1 MSNITRI
8 ENPFTQS
15 DFDDAMTALDILG
28 QTLDETKGL
37 SPRAKSRLFR
47 MGKANLG
54 FVEAASR
61 SLKAMP
67 NVRPAYLDP
76 QEFEKDLMLV
86 RNSKALRLKLL
97 EIANRMEDT
106 ELLVG
111 DHAFRSSLAIY
122 RVVQSAFR
130 TGFAGI
136 EPYYEEMRERWPS
149 TAKMEEESLNADPD
163 GLAPVDVDQPEANDI
178 GQPEAHQNTAGI
190 DAI

>member
-8 ENPFTQS
+8 DNPFTQA
-15 DFDDAMTALDILG
+15 DFDDAMAALDLLG
-28 QTLDETKGL
+28 QTLDESKGL

-67 NVRPAYLDP
+67 NVRPAYIDP
-76 QEFEKDLMLV
+76 EEFEKDVMLI

-97 EIANRMEDT
+97 EIASRMEDT
-106 ELLVG
+106 EILVG

-122 RVVQSAFR
+122 GVVQSAFR
-130 TGFAGI
+130 TGFAGA
-136 EPYYEEMRERWPS
+136 EPYYQEMKERWPS
-149 TAKMEEESLNADPD
+149 TAKAGKDEDEGNEKMDVETNTDKTEIAMEASSE
-163 GLAPVDVDQPEANDI
+163 
-178 GQPEAHQNTAGI
+178 GQPFSASPQTP
-190 DAI
+190 